1 MDGFRPWTESVHL
14 EPFYQWPSF
23 PAQMC
28 CSRCSTERFDDRHAL
43 AAALAP
49 VPTIPMFTRARGR
62 CSRFIHGGG
71 PSTPAVL
78 DGPTRGRVPQIS
90 RHTPSREGSFATL
103 DSPRFPSHEQPTSRT
118 PALAGIVGGWLFL
131 PFASPPDF
139 GAMLD
144 FPPWT
149 ARVFV
154 YAGLCLLLLG
164 LMAWLGSHR
173 MQRRSWGR
181 RLTFWGGG
189 LFVVGTA
196 WRTFLELLSYVLG

>member
-1 MDGFRPWTESVHL
+1 
-14 EPFYQWPSF
+14 
-23 PAQMC
+23 MC
-28 CSRCSTERFDDRHAL
+28 CLRCSTERFDDRHAL

-49 VPTIPMFTRARGR
+49 VTTIPMFTRARGR
-62 CSRFIHGGG
+62 YSRFIHGGV

-78 DGPTRGRVPQIS
+78 DDSTRGRVPQIS

-103 DSPRFPSHEQPTSRT
+103 DSSRPPSHEQPTSRT
-118 PALAGIVGGWLFL
+118 PALAGIVEGWLSL
-131 PFASPPDF
+131 PFASHLDF

-173 MQRRSWGR
+173 LQRRNWGR
-181 RLTFWGGG
+181 RLTMWGGG

-196 WRTFLELLSYVLG
+196 WRTLLELLSYVLG